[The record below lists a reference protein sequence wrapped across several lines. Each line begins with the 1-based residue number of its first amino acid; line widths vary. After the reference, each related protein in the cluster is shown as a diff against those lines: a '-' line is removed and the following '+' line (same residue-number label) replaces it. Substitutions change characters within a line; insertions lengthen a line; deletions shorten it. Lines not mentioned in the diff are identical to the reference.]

1 MTEPTVWHI
10 RRNCSG
16 SPRLL
21 AAVFGS
27 LVVVSL
33 GFGMAFAAQGFWMV
47 LPFVGL
53 ELAAVALAFLCY
65 ARHAVDHERIELAGG
80 WLRLYRFDGRRQ
92 LDYLFDLPCVRVEG
106 LNVQG
111 GPGSGAR
118 IELVAARQRVEVG
131 RHLVEERRQALGR
144 EIRAALAA
152 ARRGGQVVSR
162 TGATGPGG
170 TGDVN

>member
-21 AAVFGS
+21 AMVFGS
-27 LVVVSL
+27 LVAVSL
-33 GFGMAFAAQGFWMV
+33 GFGLAFASLGFWMV

-65 ARHAVDHERIELAGG
+65 ARHAVDQERIELADGR
-80 WLRLYRFDGRRQ
+80 LRLHRLEGPRQ
-92 LDYLFDLPCVRVEG
+92 QDFEFDLPCVRVEG
-106 LNVQG
+106 LDAQR
-111 GPGSGAR
+111 GSGTGAR
-118 IELVAARQRVEVG
+118 IELVSARQRVEVG

-152 ARRGGQVVSR
+152 ARRGG
-162 TGATGPGG
+162 
-170 TGDVN
+170 